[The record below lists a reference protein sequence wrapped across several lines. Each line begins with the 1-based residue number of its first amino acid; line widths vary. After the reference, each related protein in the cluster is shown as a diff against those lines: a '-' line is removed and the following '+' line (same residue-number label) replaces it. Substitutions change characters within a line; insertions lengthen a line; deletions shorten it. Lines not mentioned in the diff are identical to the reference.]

1 MSMKHFTKIMS
12 AAVLTAATL
21 SFPGCQD
28 YDAGFEAKEI
38 AYRKNFEKAFG
49 QIDPEQDFNLATRGS
64 VTVTTN
70 EESNVKI
77 YAKSGRIYTIV
88 GNYSGVSGTQ
98 KLEFDVVEGTTQ
110 LLVTDGKAAEYVNV
124 GDEVHFAP
132 QTRTMCNLGSIVS
145 VSSEYKQIPAPVITA
160 YTTVIPE
167 EENNY
172 NKVSCNFYWVST
184 GSFTFYPMY
193 WDTGEHHTM
202 GIYWTDSEGYHE
214 LDVYKDKCGDE
225 VQYPDPNGIRSHWD
239 GEKTVIDGVD
249 SWLNEGV
256 GKTISYHAE
265 LGLRSKG
272 ITISLPVGQVF
283 GMYIRDYNGC
293 QNTWDEENK
302 IGVFNDGSAAP
313 YWTVYSEEEKN
324 AHCAL
329 APYNSWSTPEKAPAG
344 KMIFASTFQANA
356 TVNGKTVTNTYF
368 AFEDMHYFPDL
379 NDLIFMFDEDSNIP
393 VTVDNDADGW
403 ILAYEDLGNSFDWDY
418 NDVVLAVEHVS
429 GETSAKIIPLAAG
442 GTLASYVK
450 YNGSYVTGSKE
461 TSEIHQLF
469 GQAAAESGN
478 YTPINADDKGN
489 IGFVQTI
496 TVPTDFSMTTL
507 GATTGAISEMGGITL
522 EVEPADGS
530 SALPTT
536 IVYSLENKGKAPEVM
551 CLPQSWHEH
560 SESNG
565 VTTTA
570 KHEWRWPS
578 ELSNIDKA
586 YSQFAAWAKDR
597 TNIEWYKQS
606 PNMSYCVTGTFDYT
620 STSTAIGGGGTGS
633 GTTVGAITLV
643 SDEVT
648 IVVNEVKTLIGE
660 LFTTTSTG
668 KIHYSLSNS
677 KCSFEDDNTKIKGA
691 TQGAVDLTILQ
702 EADATHDQ
710 CKAVI
715 HINVV
720 NANDLKMY
728 VNGVTA
734 DNTINVT
741 VNQGETVQLQKYQ
754 YTYADGAL
762 TYSIAEAD
770 KAIATVSE
778 TGLITGVATGGP
790 VTITVTQ
797 AATTT
802 YAGGTA
808 TVNVTVTAPLPAGM
822 SWSGPTTIY
831 VSNGVDVWLTGLSV
845 ESDATAPTF
854 SSNNEAV
861 VPSSFSKQWNSTV
874 GNHVYKA
881 TAGSTAGT
889 AVITITQGKT
899 EGKYRASELT
909 LTVKVASDP
918 QFKFSDGTNATK
930 NIVLSPSESNNPFT
944 GCTKLSNG
952 TISYSVTDGDDV
964 VSVNSST
971 GEITVKDGVTE
982 GEATVVATLAEE
994 GNYNGAEL
1002 SVHISVISY
1011 GTPLA
1016 YTSDKRTE
1024 YVTYYDISTSTIL
1037 STIGEATSCT
1047 ITLIGES
1054 GYYWNSPSLKYGQYT
1069 NDYGQWDDATATLV
1083 SSATTKENIATFTVA
1098 KSSLNAASTYKL
1110 YIFGL
1115 GDYSIGGLFI
1125 KVNN

>member
-1 MSMKHFTKIMS
+1 MKHFTKIMS

-88 GNYSGVSGTQ
+88 GNYSGVTGTQ

-110 LLVTDGKAAEYVNV
+110 LLVTNGKSAEYVNV

-145 VSSEYKQIPAPVITA
+145 VSSNYKEIPASVITA

-172 NKVSCNFYWVST
+172 QKVSCNFYWVST

-225 VQYPDPNGIRSHWD
+225 VQYPGELNTHWD
-239 GEKTVIDGVD
+239 AEKGETVIDGVKT
-249 SWLNEGV
+249 WRNEGV
-256 GKTISYHAE
+256 GQTIQYHSE
-265 LGLRSKG
+265 LGLRAKG
-272 ITISLPVGQVF
+272 ITIALPVGQVF
-283 GMYIRDYNGC
+283 GMYIRDYNSC
-293 QNTWDEENK
+293 PNTWDEENK
-302 IGVFNDGSAAP
+302 IGVFNGGSGP
-313 YWTVYSEEEKN
+313 YWTVYSEEDKN

-329 APYNSWSTPEKAPAG
+329 PPYSAWQTPTKAPAD
-344 KMIFASTFQANA
+344 KMVFASTFQANA

-368 AFEDMHYFPDL
+368 AFEDMIYFPDL
-379 NDLIFMFDEDSNIP
+379 NDLIFMFDEESNIP

-496 TVPTDFSMTTL
+496 TVPTTFSMTTL

-530 SALPTT
+530 TALPTT

-597 TNIEWYKQS
+597 TNTEWYKQT

-620 STSTAIGGGGTGS
+620 STSTANGGGGTGS

-643 SDEVT
+643 SDHVT
-648 IVVNEVKTLIGE
+648 LEVNEVKTLLGG

-677 KCSFEDDNTKIKGA
+677 HCSFQDDNTKIKGA
-691 TQGAVDLTILQ
+691 SAGSVDLTILQ

-710 CKAVI
+710 CKALI
-715 HINVV
+715 HIDVV
-720 NANDLKMY
+720 NPNDLKMY
-728 VNGVTA
+728 GGSVPDYSAANDISVSVNA
-734 DNTINVT
+734 
-741 VNQGETVQLQKYQ
+741 GETLQLYKNCS
-754 YTYADGAL
+754 ADGAL
-762 TYSIAEAD
+762 TYSIADAD
-770 KAIATVSE
+770 KAIATVDE
-778 TGLITGVATGGP
+778 NGLITGVAKGGP

-797 AATTT
+797 APSST

-808 TVNVTVTAPLPAGM
+808 TVNVTVTDPLPAGM

-831 VSNGVDVWLTGLSV
+831 VSNGEDVWLTGLTIQ
-845 ESDATAPTF
+845 SDATTPTF
-854 SSNNEAV
+854 ESNNTAV
-861 VPSSFSKQWNSTV
+861 VPSTFSKEWNGTV
-874 GNHVYKA
+874 GNHIYKA
-881 TAGSTAGT
+881 TAGTTAGT

-909 LTVKVASDP
+909 FTVKVAADP

-930 NIVLSPSESNNPFT
+930 NIVLSPNEINNPFT

-964 VSVNSST
+964 VSVNSTT
-971 GEITVKDGVTE
+971 GEITVKNGVTE

-994 GNYNGAEL
+994 GNYNGGTL
-1002 SVHISVISY
+1002 TVNVTILSY
-1011 GTPLA
+1011 GTKL
-1016 YTSDKRTE
+1016 TNDNDNLT
-1024 YVTYYDISTSTIL
+1024 VDNGTYDIYATFSTTNLPTEGSVTFSVQIDK
-1037 STIGEATSCT
+1037 G
-1047 ITLIGES
+1047 S
-1054 GYYWNSPSLKYGQYT
+1054 GYINTQNKGIHKSSDGSSYTQITPSNFKAGNTDGVVQYT
-1069 NDYGQWDDATATLV
+1069 INATDY
-1083 SSATTKENIATFTVA
+1083 K
-1098 KSSLNAASTYKL
+1098 
-1110 YIFGL
+1110 
-1115 GDYSIGGLFI
+1115 DYSYLKIITDAGQGATI
-1125 KVNN
+1125 INVYYKVVQ